1 MSDSDMDFLE
11 SSYIMVKK
19 GKKWSQKFKD
29 SINCKNPKGFSQK
42 QYCKYGKR
50 KATLLRTNKLKN
62 TKKTQ

>member
-1 MSDSDMDFLE
+1 
-11 SSYIMVKK
+11 MVKK